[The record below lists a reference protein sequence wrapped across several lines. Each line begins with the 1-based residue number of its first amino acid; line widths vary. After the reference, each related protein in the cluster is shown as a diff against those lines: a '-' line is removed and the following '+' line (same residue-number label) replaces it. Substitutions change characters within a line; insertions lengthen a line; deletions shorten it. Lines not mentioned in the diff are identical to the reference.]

1 MRRVVGSKKKKT
13 VGAYSLELSAK
24 DPGTHSAVDQ
34 MREQL
39 SDYEKNV
46 HECVQSNLDTF
57 DGDFYIVCLIKKE
70 RLMQNV
76 MRGYFF
82 ARQSCPTPDYDQI
95 VYKYIKGDAAL
106 DFLWIVPDYWAVNCM
121 KNNPNS
127 VEPDRYK
134 LLEFV
139 LKFSDGSLLRL
150 AKKLN
155 NEKKDSN
162 IIEK

>member
-1 MRRVVGSKKKKT
+1 MGVFTKRKKT
-13 VGAYSLELSAK
+13 VGAYSLELSGK

-34 MREQL
+34 MKEQL
-39 SDYEKNV
+39 TDYEKNI
-46 HECVQSNLDTF
+46 HECVQSNLGSF
-57 DGDFYIVCLIKKE
+57 EGDFYIVCLIKKE

-95 VYKYIKGDAAL
+95 VYKYIKEDANL
-106 DFLWIVPDYWAVNCM
+106 DFLWIVPDDWAVNFM
-121 KNNPNS
+121 KNNPSS
-127 VEPDRYK
+127 VEPDKYK

-139 LKFSDGSLLRL
+139 LKFVDGSLLRM

-155 NEKKDSN
+155 KEKKDSN